1 MEQAKKKIIRKV
13 KPAAAMPRLERVAA
27 YCRVSSGKDA
37 MLHSLSAQ
45 ISAYSTLIQKTPG
58 WLFVKVYVDS
68 ALTGTKD
75 SRAGFQQMLADC
87 RAGQIDLVICK
98 SISRFARDTVTLL
111 TTVRELKAL
120 GIDVYFEEE
129 DGLVLADYKTDRVAQ
144 AQELRDRYHI
154 QLEIYADA
162 LEQITGKQVKQ
173 KLIYSFA
180 LGCEIPL

>member
-1 MEQAKKKIIRKV
+1 MINISKCVHFLESDLAGRMMEADR
-13 KPAAAMPRLERVAA
+13 
-27 YCRVSSGKDA
+27 SGKLYKEKSFFIGVPA
-37 MLHSLSAQ
+37 
-45 ISAYSTLIQKTPG
+45 
-58 WLFVKVYVDS
+58 
-68 ALTGTKD
+68 
-75 SRAGFQQMLADC
+75 SRLKKEFPAEET
-87 RAGQIDLVICK
+87 ILVQG
-98 SISRFARDTVTLL
+98 V
-111 TTVRELKAL
+111 
-120 GIDVYFEEE
+120 IDVYFEEE